1 MKERVRAAL
10 RERGTAPVHASQLE
24 LEARDNKGLM
34 KYHKVSKI
42 CRMTEKREEGVCL
55 IEAI

>member
-24 LEARDNKGLM
+24 WEAKDNKGLM
-34 KYHKVSKI
+34 KYHKVPKI
-42 CRMTEKREEGVCL
+42 YRMTEKREKSVCL

>member
-24 LEARDNKGLM
+24 WDIIRVWWSTTRSP
-34 KYHKVSKI
+34 KYA
-42 CRMTEKREEGVCL
+42 E
-55 IEAI
+55 